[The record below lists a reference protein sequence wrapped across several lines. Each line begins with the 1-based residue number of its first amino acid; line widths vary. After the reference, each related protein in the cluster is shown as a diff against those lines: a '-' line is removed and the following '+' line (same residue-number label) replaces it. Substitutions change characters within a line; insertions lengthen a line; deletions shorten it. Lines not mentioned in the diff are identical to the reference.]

1 MTTLMVVTFSCV
13 WPKLLA
19 VCPFSTATH
28 CTAGE
33 FDESGGWIGQEPI
46 DDYPWNL
53 MHFPDQAPPLLCSVG
68 QFGYSVGL
76 KGWAGAAQIYLSAS
90 QPAPACPPPPQPS
103 SLSHRAEHWTSQL
116 IPNSLLFTQT
126 IPFSPGPILDR
137 ARSIRLGN
145 TLLVR
150 HRFYKIPE
158 NGLQLCHCCQA
169 EMLENCF
176 KG

>member
-1 MTTLMVVTFSCV
+1 MTFSCV
-13 WPKLLA
+13 WPKSLAA

-68 QFGYSVGL
+68 QQFGYSVGL

-103 SLSHRAEHWTSQL
+103 SLSHHWAEQA
-116 IPNSLLFTQT
+116 NSFQ
-126 IPFSPGPILDR
+126 IVYFSPRQVPFHPAPSLTEPGQYVTAFTKYPKMDCNSTTVAKQKCWRI
-137 ARSIRLGN
+137 A
-145 TLLVR
+145 
-150 HRFYKIPE
+150 
-158 NGLQLCHCCQA
+158 
-169 EMLENCF
+169 
-176 KG
+176 